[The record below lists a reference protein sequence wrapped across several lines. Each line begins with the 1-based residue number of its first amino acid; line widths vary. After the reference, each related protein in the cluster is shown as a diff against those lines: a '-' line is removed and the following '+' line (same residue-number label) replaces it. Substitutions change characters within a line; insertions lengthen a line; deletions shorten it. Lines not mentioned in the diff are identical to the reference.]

1 MYRFL
6 SIKSYKTQRFF
17 GKIEVNKGEKY
28 MAKKTKTLTREE
40 YSIIQRRKK
49 IKLSFKAEKQFKKLS
64 GKIDISRKEFAEF
77 YANIRKAN
85 RKAQRL
91 AAKVA
96 KGDKNATTLR
106 DVEFSLNRTADRI
119 TTREEFLRYKKA
131 VNRVLKRD
139 WRTTENLRQRERTNA
154 NLEEVFGSTPQVE
167 SIQDYLNNL
176 SDADYNEFWDD
187 NKDLKKLRWG
197 SPEKAKKAAK
207 FLGETSNKFEER
219 IKRYEAKKAGI
230 SLEQMER
237 VLDRYEQETG
247 FPAEL
252 NEIRDILK

>member
-1 MYRFL
+1 
-6 SIKSYKTQRFF
+6 
-17 GKIEVNKGEKY
+17 
-28 MAKKTKTLTREE
+28 MAKKTKYLTREE
-40 YSIIQRRKK
+40 YSNIRRKKK

-64 GKIDISRKEFAEF
+64 AKIDISRREFADF

-119 TTREEFLRYKKA
+119 TTREEFLRYRKA

-139 WRTTENLRQRERTNA
+139 WRTTENLRQRERTND
-154 NLEEVFGSTPQVE
+154 NLEEIFGSTPRTE
-167 SIQDYLNNL
+167 SFQDYLNSL
-176 SDADYNEFWDD
+176 SDADYNEFWQD
-187 NKDLKKLRWG
+187 NKELKKLRWG

-207 FLGETSNKFEER
+207 FLGETSSKFEER
-219 IKRYEAKKAGI
+219 IKTYEARKAGI
-230 SLEQMER
+230 TLEQLER
-237 VLDRYEQETG
+237 ALEQYEQKTG